1 MGSNIY
7 PTQDP
12 KYGIQD
18 SRLINMESG
27 EPIPHDE
34 PVFIFRA
41 KDKKMLAA
49 LNAYLIQCENASHA
63 SAVEQRIVAIESW
76 QERNTDKIKEPD
88 SRYHDGAT
96 S

>member
-1 MGSNIY
+1 MKIIDQIF

-18 SRLINMESG
+18 SRLVNMTTG

-41 KDKKMLAA
+41 KDKKIVAA
-49 LNAYLIQCENASHA
+49 LTAYFMACENPDHVA
-63 SAVEQRIVAIESW
+63 AVEQRIVSIEAW
-76 QERNTDKIKEPD
+76 QDRNIDMLKEPD
-88 SRYHDGAT
+88 SNYHQ
-96 S
+96 

>member
-1 MGSNIY
+1 MSSTIY

-18 SRLINMESG
+18 SRLINMTTG

-49 LNAYLIQCENASHA
+49 LNSYLIQCENETHA

-76 QERNTDKIKEPD
+76 QARNLDKLKEPD
-88 SRYHDGAT
+88 SSYHTGEKV
-96 S
+96 